1 MSESTSST
9 TVPEQP
15 KVEESSV
22 KKEIDELMKSIFEN
36 QKNLST
42 LNIELCN
49 NNEAKHGIKKSL
61 RESSNII
68 SPFNEVYQT
77 PILTYELQKNK
88 VERHI
93 LLLKIMYTTT
103 VIESQKK
110 SLAEKR
116 KASESQKPEPET
128 KPEEV
133 VEPPKRIT
141 SRPPSPNKRDK
152 K

>member
-9 TVPEQP
+9 AVPEQP

-68 SPFNEVYQT
+68 SPFNEIYQT

-103 VIESQKK
+103 AIESQKK

-116 KASESQKPEPET
+116 KASEAQKPEPET